1 MTLETRHLTYR
12 RDHRL
17 VLDDVSFTLGNG
29 VLACLLGPNGAGKT
43 TLLRAV
49 LGLETIEG
57 KVLLNG
63 EDLSTLSSRETAR
76 RIAYVPQT
84 HSVAFAYSVK
94 EMVAMG
100 RLSHTRFGLL
110 SGKDDQEEITKALQL
125 MNIAHL
131 TDRAY
136 AQLSGG
142 EQQAVLIARAL
153 AQGGR
158 TMLLD
163 EPASALDFGQQKRL
177 WTRLR
182 ELAGAGYT
190 ILCTT
195 HDPIRA
201 RDIFEEALLIRSGR
215 LMECG
220 SSADVLTDEKIE
232 ALYAS

>member
-1 MTLETRHLTYR
+1 MTLEAQHLTCR

-17 VLDDVSFTLGNG
+17 VLDAVSFTIGDG

-43 TLLRAV
+43 TLLRAI
-49 LGLETIEG
+49 LRLEKVAG
-57 KVLLNG
+57 KVLLDG
-63 EDLSTLSSRETAR
+63 EDLSILSPRETAR

-84 HSVAFAYSVK
+84 HSVAFAYTV
-94 EMVAMG
+94 EDMVAMG
-100 RLSHTRFGLL
+100 RLSHARLGLFP
-110 SGKDDQEEITKALQL
+110 GRDDQEAVSEALNL
-125 MNIAHL
+125 MNITHL
-131 TDRAY
+131 ADRTY
-136 AQLSGG
+136 TQLSGG

-158 TMLLD
+158 TLLLD

-182 ELAGAGYT
+182 ELTDCGYT

-195 HDPIRA
+195 HDPLKA
-201 RDIFEEALLIRSGR
+201 REIFDEALLMRDGR

-220 SSADVLTDEKIE
+220 PAPTVLTDEGIE
-232 ALYAS
+232 MLYAS

>member
-1 MTLETRHLTYR
+1 MTLEAQHLTCR

-17 VLDDVSFTLGNG
+17 VLDDVSFTIGDS

-43 TLLRAV
+43 TLLRAI
-49 LGLETIEG
+49 LGLEKVEG

-63 EDLSTLSSRETAR
+63 ENLSTLSPRETAR

-84 HSVAFAYSVK
+84 HSVAFAYSVE

-100 RLSHTRFGLL
+100 RLSHARLGLL
-110 SGKDDQEEITKALQL
+110 SGKDDQDAVAHALRL

-131 TDRAY
+131 ADRAY

-158 TMLLD
+158 TLLLD

-182 ELAGAGYT
+182 EFAETGYT

-201 RDIFEEALLIRSGR
+201 RDIFDEALLMRRGR

-220 SSADVLTDEKIE
+220 SPLDVLTDEKIE
-232 ALYAS
+232 VLYAS

>member
-1 MTLETRHLTYR
+1 M
-12 RDHRL
+12 
-17 VLDDVSFTLGNG
+17 LDDVSFTIGDG

-49 LGLETIEG
+49 LGLEKVKG

-63 EDLSTLSSRETAR
+63 EDLSTLSPRETAR

-84 HSVAFAYSVK
+84 HSVAFAYSVE

-100 RLSHTRFGLL
+100 RLSHARFGLL
-110 SGKDDQEEITKALQL
+110 SGKDDQEVVTHALHL

-131 TDRAY
+131 ADRAY

-158 TMLLD
+158 TLLLD

-177 WTRLR
+177 WTQLR
-182 ELAGAGYT
+182 ELAGTGYT

-201 RDIFEEALLIRSGR
+201 RDIFDEALLMRSGR

-220 SSADVLTDEKIE
+220 SLLDVLTDEKIE